1 MVADCAKMAVE
12 LKVNRCQG
20 EPAMISDYECAYACS
35 WALKRL
41 GIQADPETELDQL
54 KDDVMSQ
61 EQKLSQGDETDR
73 SLLALIKPYKVQ
85 GTHGEGISELIRMGM
100 EA

>member
-12 LKVNRCQG
+12 LKVNRFQG
-20 EPAMISDYECAYACS
+20 EPVMISDYECAYACS

-41 GIQADPETELDQL
+41 GMEADPQEELSRL
-54 KDDVMSQ
+54 KDSVMAQ
-61 EQKLSQGDETDR
+61 EERLACGDETDQ

-85 GTHGEGISELIRMGM
+85 GTHGEGISTLIRMGM